1 MGLLLVHAYD
11 PSVGDYADTSPA
23 DGGGKLMA
31 FASVERLIAFRYLRA
46 RREEGF
52 ISVIAGFSLIGIA
65 LGVGTLIVV
74 MSVMNGF
81 RIEMLRQMS
90 AISGQLGIQGNRD
103 GLVATPDLLAR
114 LRAIPGVVSATPSAE
129 GQVIAIAGDRVRG
142 VLLRGMTPEDFRART
157 PLAAAIEGPPGVR
170 DRYRALCRSDDSK
183 PTEWGTLKGFGD
195 DFTIVVGRRFAD
207 LMGLKVGD
215 RLQLV
220 SPVSMATPLGVMPR
234 SASAT
239 VTAVF
244 CAGMYDYDANFVYAP
259 MADAQRLLNLGD
271 KVSTIEVFLKEGTP
285 LAEARRLATQVV
297 GLQGWV
303 FDWYQANF
311 GFFAAIQGQTNVMFV
326 VLTMIVLVAAFN
338 IVSSLVML
346 VRTKTADIAIL
357 RTMGATRGAI
367 LRLFLLDGL
376 AIGGIGVVV
385 GAALGLAFA
394 ANIEAIRQW
403 LQHTFG
409 LVLFDETLYLLAEMP
424 SHIEWQEVV
433 GIGVM
438 ALVFALAASLYPAA
452 RASRLDPVEGLRRE

>member
-1 MGLLLVHAYD
+1 
-11 PSVGDYADTSPA
+11 
-23 DGGGKLMA
+23 MA

-52 ISVIAGFSLIGIA
+52 ISVIAGFSLVGIA

-90 AISGQLGIQGNRD
+90 AISGQLGVQGNRD
-103 GLVATPDLLAR
+103 GLDATPDLLAR
-114 LRAIPGVVSATPSAE
+114 LRAVPSVVTATPSAE
-129 GQVIAIAGDRVRG
+129 GQVIAIVGDRVRG

-157 PLAAAIEGPPGVR
+157 PLAAAIEGQSGVR
-170 DRYRALCRSDDSK
+170 DRYRALCQSDDKK
-183 PTEWGTLKGFGD
+183 PADWGSLKGFGD

-215 RLQLV
+215 PLQLV
-220 SPVSMATPLGVMPR
+220 SPVSMVTPLGVMPR
-234 SASAT
+234 AASAR
-239 VTAVF
+239 VTAIF

-259 MADAQRLLNLGD
+259 MADAQRLLNLGN

-285 LAEARRLATQVV
+285 LAEARRLVTQVV

-311 GFFAAIQGQTNVMFV
+311 GFFAAIQGQTNVIFI

-357 RTMGATRGAI
+357 RTMGATRGTI
-367 LRLFLLDGL
+367 LRVFLLDGL
-376 AIGGIGVVV
+376 AIGVIGVVV
-385 GAALGLAFA
+385 GSALGLAFA
-394 ANIEAIRQW
+394 VNIEAIRQW

-433 GIGVM
+433 AIGVM

-452 RASRLDPVEGLRRE
+452 RAARLDPVEGLRRE

>member
-1 MGLLLVHAYD
+1 
-11 PSVGDYADTSPA
+11 
-23 DGGGKLMA
+23 MA
-31 FASVERLIAFRYLRA
+31 FAAVERLIAFRYLRA

-52 ISVIAGFSLIGIA
+52 ISVIASFSLVGIA

-90 AISGQLGIQGNRD
+90 AISGQLGVQGNRD
-103 GLVATPDLLAR
+103 GLQATPDLLTR
-114 LRAIPGVVSATPSAE
+114 LRAIPGVAAANPSAE
-129 GQVIAIAGDRVRG
+129 GQVIAIAGERVRG

-157 PLAAAIEGPPGVR
+157 PLAAAIEGTPAVR
-170 DRYRALCRSDDSK
+170 DRYRALCRSDDDK
-183 PTEWGTLKGFGD
+183 PIDWGTLKSFGD
-195 DFTIVVGRRFAD
+195 DFTVVIGRRFAD

-215 RLQLV
+215 RLQLI
-220 SPVSMATPLGVMPR
+220 SPVSIVTPLGVMPR
-234 SASAT
+234 SATAT
-239 VTAVF
+239 ITAIF

-259 MADAQRLLNLGD
+259 MADAQRLLNLGN
-271 KVSTIEVFLKEGTP
+271 KVSTIEIFLKEGTS
-285 LAEARRLATQVV
+285 LSEARRVVTQVV

-424 SHIEWQEVV
+424 SHIDWQEVV

-452 RASRLDPVEGLRRE
+452 RAARLDPVEGLQRE

>member
-1 MGLLLVHAYD
+1 
-11 PSVGDYADTSPA
+11 
-23 DGGGKLMA
+23 MA

-52 ISVIAGFSLIGIA
+52 ISVIAGFSLVGIA

-81 RIEMLRQMS
+81 RIEMLSQMS
-90 AISGQLGIQGNRD
+90 AISGQLGVQGNRD
-103 GLVATPDLLAR
+103 GLDATPDLLAR
-114 LRAIPGVVSATPSAE
+114 LRAVPGVVTATPSAE

-157 PLAAAIEGPPGVR
+157 PLSAAIEGQPEVR
-170 DRYRALCRSDDSK
+170 DRYRALCRSDDGK
-183 PTEWGTLKGFGD
+183 PVDWGSLKGFGD

-220 SPVSMATPLGVMPR
+220 SPVSMVTPLGVMPR
-234 SASAT
+234 AASAR
-239 VTAVF
+239 VTAIF

-271 KVSTIEVFLKEGTP
+271 KVSTIEVFLREGTP
-285 LAEARRLATQVV
+285 LAEARRLVTQVV

-303 FDWYQANF
+303 FDWFQANF

-357 RTMGATRGAI
+357 RTIGATRGTI

-376 AIGGIGVVV
+376 AIGGIGVMV
-385 GAALGLAFA
+385 GSALGLSFA
-394 ANIEAIRQW
+394 LNIETIRQW

-452 RASRLDPVEGLRRE
+452 RAARLDPVEGLRRE

>member
-1 MGLLLVHAYD
+1 
-11 PSVGDYADTSPA
+11 
-23 DGGGKLMA
+23 MA
-31 FASVERLIAFRYLRA
+31 FAAVERLVAFRYLRA

-90 AISGQLGIQGNRD
+90 AISGQLGVQGNRD
-103 GLVATPDLLAR
+103 GLDATPDLLAR
-114 LRAIPGVVSATPSAE
+114 LRAIPGVAAANPSAE
-129 GQVIAIAGDRVRG
+129 GQLIAIAGDHVRG
-142 VLLRGMTPEDFRART
+142 VLLRGMNPADFRART
-157 PLAAAIEGPPGVR
+157 PLAAAIDGPPAVR
-170 DRYRALCRSDDSK
+170 DRYRALCRSDDGK
-183 PTEWGTLKGFGD
+183 PIDWGTLKGFGD
-195 DFTIVVGRRFAD
+195 DFTVVVGRRFAD

-220 SPVSMATPLGVMPR
+220 SPVSMVTPLGVMPR
-234 SASAT
+234 SATAT
-239 VTAVF
+239 VSAIF

-259 MADAQRLLNLGD
+259 MVDAQRLLNLGN
-271 KVSTIEVFLKEGTP
+271 KVSTIEIFLREGTP
-285 LAEARRLATQVV
+285 LGEARQRATQVV
-297 GLQGWV
+297 GIQGWV

-376 AIGGIGVVV
+376 AIGGVGVVI
-385 GAALGLAFA
+385 GTALGVAFA
-394 ANIEAIRQW
+394 LNIEAIRQW

-433 GIGVM
+433 GIDVM
-438 ALVFALAASLYPAA
+438 ALVFALAASLYPAS
-452 RASRLDPVEGLRRE
+452 RAARLDPVEGLHRE